1 MSPKMKSMTQEYLR
15 VFLATS
21 LALFLADGA
30 DIASLTLDNAKLYV
44 NAGLASVL
52 PVILRA
58 LNPND
63 GEFGKVRSMD
73 E

>member
-30 DIASLTLDNAKLYV
+30 DIASINLDNAKLYI

-63 GEFGKVRSMD
+63 GEFGKVRSMED
-73 E
+73 

>member
-21 LALFLADGA
+21 LALFLADAA
-30 DIASLTLDNAKLYV
+30 DIASLAKLYI

-63 GEFGKVRSMD
+63 GEFGKVRSI
-73 E
+73 EE

>member
-30 DIASLTLDNAKLYV
+30 DIASLNLDNAKLYI
-44 NAGLASVL
+44 NAGFASVL
-52 PVILRA
+52 PVIIRA
-58 LNPND
+58 LNPKD
-63 GEFGKVRSMD
+63 GAFGKVRSI
-73 E
+73 EE

>member
-30 DIASLTLDNAKLYV
+30 DIASLTFDNAKLYI

-63 GEFGKVRSMD
+63 GEFGKVHSMD
-73 E
+73 K

>member
-30 DIASLTLDNAKLYV
+30 DIASINLDNAKLYV

-63 GEFGKVRSMD
+63 GEFGKVRSMED
-73 E
+73 